1 MKNFKKEL
9 FVALI
14 LISLIF
20 PNLSVS
26 DEVKLQRGVPYGILN
41 RVFQIDF
48 GGKNGK
54 GTCFVIDVD
63 RRQYIITAKHLV
75 PKIKP
80 TNTVKILINDNWN
93 SLKVRLIFPKNEQTD
108 IIALAASQ
116 IIAPKMEIFVGDG
129 DITLG
134 QDVYFLGFPYD
145 LSTETKGTFPMKI
158 AFIKKGIL
166 SAIDNRKETGHRL
179 YIDGHNNH
187 GFSGGPVIF
196 ANFYKKDRL
205 QIASVITGYRHQPI
219 QVYEVE
225 VKDEESKTGKEEHK
239 IISYVKENTG
249 IIISYSIGE
258 ILESINKNPIGPMIP
273 NEK

>member
-1 MKNFKKEL
+1 MANFKKEL

-14 LISLIF
+14 FISLIF

-26 DEVKLQRGVPYGILN
+26 DEVKLQRAVPYGILN
-41 RVFQIDF
+41 RVFQIQF
-48 GGKNGK
+48 GDKNKK

-75 PKIKP
+75 PKINP
-80 TNTVKILINDNWN
+80 TDTVKIFINDNWY
-93 SLKVRLIFPKNEQTD
+93 SLKIRLIFPKNEHTD
-108 IIALAASQ
+108 IVPLAASQ
-116 IIAPKMEIFVGDG
+116 IIAPKMEILVGGG
-129 DITLG
+129 DISLG

-145 LSTETKGTFPMKI
+145 LSSETKGTFPIKI
-158 AFIKKGIL
+158 AFVKKGIL
-166 SAIDNRKETGHRL
+166 SAIDSKEESGNIL
-179 YIDGHNNH
+179 YIDGHNNL

-196 ANFYKKDRL
+196 ANYYKKDRL
-205 QIASVITGYRHQPI
+205 QIAGVISGYKNQPI

-225 VKDEESKTGKEEHK
+225 VKDEESKTGQEEKK
-239 IISYVKENTG
+239 IIRYVRENTG
-249 IIISYSIGE
+249 IVISYDIGE